1 MITFSHPTGNANA
14 RAALRGLEAAGLLG
28 RFYTTIATY
37 PGNVYDGL
45 SSLGPLR
52 DFGRRTFPPELVDK
66 THTYPWKELGR
77 LLAGKVGLRTL
88 TQHET
93 GALSV
98 DAVYHSIDDRVAG
111 RLPRERPTAVYAYE
125 DGAART
131 FTRART
137 LGIPTLYDLPIGY
150 WRAARRIMGEVVDRR
165 PDWAM
170 TVNSLQDSPTKLA
183 RKDRELALAD
193 HIFVASSFTAAT
205 LAEYPGKLPPVEVI
219 PYGFPPA
226 VTDRT
231 YVPTGS
237 GRPLRLLFVGG
248 LSQRKG
254 LAEMFEAVSPFGDRV
269 ALTVVGGLAGGNCPT
284 LNQALSQHTYIASLP
299 HAEVLNLMRQQDV
312 LLFPSHF
319 EGFGLVIT
327 EAMSQ
332 GTPVIT
338 TERTAGPDLI
348 TDGVDG
354 YLVPAGSSAALAT
367 RIEALLAD
375 PARIEQVG
383 RAASRRAGQRPWS
396 VYGQELATAVTRVLT
411 KA

>member
-1 MITFSHPTGNANA
+1 MITVSHPTGNANV

-28 RFYTTIATY
+28 QFHTAIATY

-45 SSLGPLR
+45 SKLGPLR
-52 DFGRRTFPPELVDK
+52 DFARRTFPSELATK
-66 THTYPWKELGR
+66 TYTHPWKELGR
-77 LLAGKVGLRTL
+77 LLAGKVGLQPL
-88 TQHET
+88 TRHET

-98 DAVYHSIDDRVAG
+98 DAVYHSIDRRAAGSLARVQ
-111 RLPRERPTAVYAYE
+111 PTAVYAYE

-131 FTRART
+131 FTRARD

-150 WRAARRIMGEVVDRR
+150 WRAARRIMGEVVDQR

-170 TVNSLQDSPTKLA
+170 TVNSLQDSPAKLA

-205 LAEYPGKLPPVEVI
+205 LSEYPGTLPPVEVI

-226 VTDRT
+226 VSDRQ
-231 YVPTGS
+231 YAAG
-237 GRPLRLLFVGG
+237 GNRPLRLLFVGG

-254 LAEMFEAVSPFGDRV
+254 LAEMFEAVDRFGSRV
-269 ALTVVGGLAGGNCPT
+269 ALTVVGRLPAADCPALTRALGL
-284 LNQALSQHTYIASLP
+284 HTYIPSLP
-299 HAEVLNLMRQQDV
+299 HAEILQLMRQQDL

-348 TDGVDG
+348 TDGEDG
-354 YLVPAGSSAALAT
+354 YLVAAGSADALAT
-367 RIEALLAD
+367 RIDALLTA
-375 PARIEQVG
+375 PERIAAVG
-383 RAASRRAGQRPWS
+383 RAASHRAGQRPWS
-396 VYGQELATAVTRVLT
+396 VYGRELAAAVTRVIT
-411 KA
+411 P

>member
-1 MITFSHPTGNANA
+1 MITVSHPTGNANV

-28 RFYTTIATY
+28 HFYTAIATY

-45 SSLGPLR
+45 SKVGPLR
-52 DFGRRTFPPELVDK
+52 DFGRRTFPPELAAK
-66 THTYPWKELGR
+66 THTHPWKELGR
-77 LLAGKVGLRTL
+77 LLAGKVGLQTL
-88 TQHET
+88 TRHET

-98 DAVYHSIDDRVAG
+98 DAVYHSIDRRVAAH
-111 RLPRERPTAVYAYE
+111 LVNERPEAVYAYE
-125 DGAART
+125 DGAAQT
-131 FTRART
+131 FTRARS

-150 WRAARRIMGEVVDRR
+150 WRAARRIMGEVVDQR
-165 PDWAM
+165 PDWAV

-205 LAEYPGKLPPVEVI
+205 LREYPGKLPPVEVV

-226 VTDRT
+226 VTERE
-231 YVPTGS
+231 YASSGG

-254 LAEMFEAVSPFGDRV
+254 LAEMFEAVDRFGSRV
-269 ALTVVGGLAGGNCPT
+269 ALTVVGRLPAADCPT
-284 LNQALSQHTYIASLP
+284 LTRALGQHTYISSLP
-299 HAEVLNLMRQQDV
+299 HAKILQLMRQQDV

-348 TDGVDG
+348 TDGEDG
-354 YLVPAGSSAALAT
+354 YLVPAGSSEALAS
-367 RIEALLAD
+367 RIEALLSE
-375 PARIEQVG
+375 PTCIERLG
-383 RAASRRAGQRPWS
+383 RAASHRARQRPWA
-396 VYGQELATAVTRVLT
+396 VYGQELAAAVTRVLT
-411 KA
+411 SS